1 MISPPDPPNLSNING
16 KKSPQSIQ
24 VQDLVNIIKPGYRIF
39 LGTGCS
45 ESLIFSQE
53 LVEKKYRWFDCHII
67 HLLTLSDFKYIS
79 DDAPTHFRHNT
90 FSIIGSDHIRKA
102 VNSGKSDFIP
112 IKSSEIPRMLRTRM
126 IPVDVAILQV
136 SPPDKYGYCSLGINV
151 DINKTVTKTAKII
164 ILHVNPSMPY
174 TCGNSHIRFNDADYY
189 LREQAPLL
197 EYNIPEILSEYD
209 QNIQNKIGN
218 FLTRLIED
226 GSTLNV
232 GIGKLPPL
240 MWPFLA
246 EKKNLGIY
254 SEVIVL
260 TDKLIEMIQK
270 GIINC
275 KNNIYPNIMASFAL
289 GKKRHYEFLH
299 RNPMIEFQPTRFLN
313 NIINI
318 SKNHKLC
325 SIYSAMA
332 VDLTGQITNHLPNK
346 FYSGI
351 GGELD
356 FIQGTSLSK
365 HGKTIII
372 LPSTAKNET
381 ISRIA
386 PVVSRSSIPAS
397 DVHYII
403 TEWGIA
409 RLGGK
414 NIRERA
420 LQLINIAH
428 PKFRK
433 KLLEEAK
440 TMHLLYQDQ
449 ILPQNIDGQLVI
461 YPEQHEWQFTTKN
474 GTQIQF
480 RPVKP
485 TDEPLLQ
492 RFFYQLNE
500 KDRIFR
506 FLTPKKIF
514 PHEQT
519 QLEVNVDYVT
529 NMAIIG
535 LIGNENQE
543 EVPEIICAGN
553 YYSGLEDTTNRA
565 EIATVITNKWQ
576 KQGLGSHIFEKLIE
590 IGIANGFLGF
600 YGQFAPTNTG
610 ILSILKKLPH
620 NVRLKTD
627 VDSITFLIDF
637 EESDRYHPSDF
648 S

>member
-1 MISPPDPPNLSNING
+1 MEAPPDPPNLSNSNWD
-16 KKSPQSIQ
+16 KSPQSIQ
-24 VQDLVNIIKPGYRIF
+24 VQDLVDIIKPGYRIF

-53 LVEKKYRWFDCHII
+53 LIRKKYRWFDCTLV
-67 HLLTLSDFKYIS
+67 HLLTLSDFEYFS
-79 DDAPTHFRHNT
+79 EDTPTHFRHNT
-90 FSIIGSDHIRKA
+90 LSIIGSDQIRKA

-126 IPVDVAILQV
+126 IPIDVAILQV
-136 SPPDKYGYCSLGINV
+136 TPPDKYGYCSLGINV
-151 DINKTVTKTAKII
+151 DINKTVAKTAKIL
-164 ILHVNPSMPY
+164 ILQVNPNMPY
-174 TCGNSHIRFNDADYY
+174 TCGNSHIKFSEADYF
-189 LREQAPLL
+189 LEKKTPLL
-197 EYNIPEILSEYD
+197 EYTIPEISTESD
-209 QNIQNKIGN
+209 QIIQTKIGN

-240 MWPFLA
+240 MWQFLA
-246 EKKNLGIY
+246 EKKNLAIY
-254 SEVIVL
+254 SEALVL
-260 TDKLIEMIQK
+260 SDTLLEMIQK

-275 KNNIYPNIMASFAL
+275 KNNTYPNILASFAL
-289 GKKRHYEFLH
+289 GKKHHYEFLD
-299 RNPMIEFQPTRFLN
+299 RNPMFEFQPTEFLN

-318 SKNHKLC
+318 AKNYKLC

-332 VDLTGQITNHLPNK
+332 VDLTGQITNDLPNK

-351 GGELD
+351 GGEHD
-356 FIQGTSLSK
+356 FIQGTALSK

-372 LPSTAKNET
+372 LPSTAKNES

-386 PVVSRSSIPAS
+386 PTVSRSSIPAS

-433 KLLEEAK
+433 TLLEEAK
-440 TMHLLYQDQ
+440 SMHLLYQDQ
-449 ILPQNIDGQLVI
+449 ILPRSIEGHLVI
-461 YPEQHEWQFTTKN
+461 YPEQYEWKFTTKN

-519 QLEVNVDYVT
+519 QLEVNIDYIT

-553 YYSGLEDTTNRA
+553 YYSGLNDTTNRA

-576 KQGLGSHIFEKLIE
+576 KQGLGTHIFEKLIE

-600 YGQFAPTNTG
+600 YGEFAPTNSG
-610 ILSILKKLPH
+610 ILTILKNLPH

-627 VDSITFLIDF
+627 AESITFLIEF
-637 EESDRYHPSDF
+637 TESERFPPSDF